1 MDQTSQIP
9 VEGILRDELAH
20 GDAVLGTI
28 TPILGHLVIGSQNSL
43 FSDQIIANIRG
54 MATSLAVQM
63 LTEEAEVRQAQVRDM
78 VATRKDRLANDL
90 LANPAIL
97 SHCHALTIERI
108 LSDRLHERSA
118 IDPVLSSMLQVL
130 VSSED
135 SDISSVAMGV
145 LTAQARFMQ
154 QQRRM
159 ELPVTELPGELFH
172 AAVLVWRTSAG
183 EGSEDISARA
193 EMNLRAR
200 YDEGATRLGLMANLA
215 TGMGAG
221 ARAALSVSHAGV
233 AIFLTALAH
242 LSGQKRDIVIL
253 STNERQLGRFA
264 LSLRASGLKPHEVE
278 EQFLLIHPEIALPE
292 GFEQLRVD
300 RAQEMLASSQTVSNG
315 SQQ

>member
-43 FSDQIIANIRG
+43 FSDEIIANIRG
-54 MATSLAVQM
+54 MATSLAVQ
-63 LTEEAEVRQAQVRDM
+63 LLSEEAKARQTEVHEILAD
-78 VATRKDRLANDL
+78 RKDKLANEL
-90 LANPAIL
+90 LASSAVL
-97 SHCHALTIERI
+97 SHCHALTVERI
-108 LSDRLHERSA
+108 LSDHLHERSA

-130 VSSED
+130 ISSED
-135 SDISSVAMGV
+135 SDISSIAMAA

-172 AAVLVWRTSAG
+172 AVILAWRTSAG
-183 EGSEDISARA
+183 EGSEDITARA

-200 YDEGATRLGLMANLA
+200 YDEGATRLGLMAKLVS
-215 TGMGAG
+215 GMARG

-233 AIFLTALAH
+233 AIFLSALGN
-242 LSGQKRDIVIL
+242 LSGQHRDIVVL

-278 EQFLLIHPEIALPE
+278 EQFLLIHPEVALPD
-292 GFEQLRVD
+292 GFEQLRID
-300 RAQEMLASSQTVSNG
+300 RAQEMLATSQAKLSG
-315 SQQ
+315 SAQ